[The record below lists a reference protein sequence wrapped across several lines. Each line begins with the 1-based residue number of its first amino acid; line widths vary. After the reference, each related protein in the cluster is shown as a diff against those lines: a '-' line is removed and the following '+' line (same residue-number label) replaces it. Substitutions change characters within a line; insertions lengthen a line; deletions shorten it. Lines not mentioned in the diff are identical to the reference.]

1 VQPDLL
7 FVSQER
13 SGMVR
18 RRIYGPP
25 DIVLEV
31 LSPHPR
37 VGDLNRRLEWFE
49 DYGVN
54 ECWVYW
60 QTEERLEIIDFAT
73 KKDEARRR
81 RQFAIDDEVVS
92 ACLPDFTLTLRQILE
107 R

>member
-1 VQPDLL
+1 
-7 FVSQER
+7 
-13 SGMVR
+13 
-18 RRIYGPP
+18 
-25 DIVLEV
+25 
-31 LSPHPR
+31 
-37 VGDLNRRLEWFE
+37 
-49 DYGVN
+49 
-54 ECWVYW
+54 VYR